1 MSRIKSIIKKTIK
14 DEKLYNL
21 AVEIDESYVANDIV
35 VHNCRSTLTPI
46 TKYEEYE
53 PDTHVGKTPIQE
65 FIEKNIGKG
74 FATK

>member
-1 MSRIKSIIKKTIK
+1 MNKYAMINRET
-14 DEKLYNL
+14 N
-21 AVEIDESYVANDIV
+21 IV
-35 VHNCRSTLTPI
+35 VHNCRSTLIPI